1 MIMFSSKKFTIAA
14 FSVVLGLNLTQA
26 SAAVINQVVDTTGT
40 SVTAATTDTAA
51 YLRTH
56 SGVSVA
62 IDLRIGAYS
71 IALPQATGS
80 TNTAV
85 SGVCVGD
92 IWSTGCSASSTFS
105 AGSGGKTLTDLTW
118 KSTGT
123 GLYDG
128 GTGLFQPVTNTIT
141 FGSTNLNSNL
151 LSGIGG
157 TGVIESVQTG
167 GTRGGAQFG
176 ATAATGIAGLGTPA
190 ALVTQRTDLL
200 ANGGVWNS
208 ALGGYIASNSAAP
221 GSVYLYFSTPIAGF
235 SALFDYNPTSTNP
248 PTLSALNATR
258 APISGNS
265 VQIALSSGSFT
276 ASSFNSGY
284 VLGFLDSTNDI
295 SFIKLTD
302 ASYAA
307 MSKISIAYV
316 VNAPEPM
323 TLALLGSGLVGIG
336 LARRRM
342 AKT

>member
-1 MIMFSSKKFTIAA
+1 MIMFSSKRFTIVA
-14 FSVVLGLNLTQA
+14 FSVVLGLNLPQA
-26 SAAVINQVVDTTGT
+26 SAAVINQVLDTTGT
-40 SVTAATTDTAA
+40 STTSTTDTAA

-56 SGVSVA
+56 AGVTVA
-62 IDLRIGAYS
+62 VDARIGAYS

-128 GTGLFQPVTNTIT
+128 GTGLFQPVTNTII
-141 FGSTNLNSNL
+141 FGSTNANSAL

-157 TGVIESVQTG
+157 TGVVEAAQATQTPNRAG
-167 GTRGGAQFG
+167 SQFG
-176 ATAATGIAGLGTPA
+176 ATAATGAGGSNLITG
-190 ALVTQRTDLL
+190 RTDLL
-200 ANGGVWNS
+200 ANGGIWNS
-208 ALGGYIASNSAAP
+208 ALGGYIASNAAAP
-221 GSVYLYFSTPIAGF
+221 GSLYLYFSTPIAGF
-235 SALFDYNPTSTNP
+235 SALFDYDPASTYP

-258 APISGNS
+258 TLISGNTAQISPS
-265 VQIALSSGSFT
+265 VSSFT
-276 ASSFNSGY
+276 ASSYNSGY

-295 SFIKLTD
+295 SFIKLSG

-307 MSKISIAYV
+307 MSKLSIAYV

-323 TLALLGSGLVGIG
+323 TLVLLGSGLVGIG
-336 LARRRM
+336 LVRRRL
-342 AKT
+342 A